1 MRIEIHPSATGFAVR
16 VLDRIPWVYGEY
28 PSEREARYG
37 AHSIAQTLRG
47 HVYSMVPVP
56 GAPIKTRKLETL
68 V

>member
-1 MRIEIHPSATGFAVR
+1 MRIEIHLASSGFAVR

-28 PSEREARYG
+28 PSEREARYS

-47 HVYSMVPVP
+47 RVYSMLPVP